1 MSARA
6 GHGAVVA
13 QQIERHANYI
23 YMQTHRGLV
32 THPATWRGPGRRTP
46 QRPAP
51 WWQTADNKGR
61 GRGGQGERD
70 EEKSAKECEDQ
81 MPGLAGRAG
90 SEPSQPD

>member
-1 MSARA
+1 MLTIYTCRHTGVWSLTQPL
-6 GHGAVVA
+6 GAVRAV
-13 QQIERHANYI
+13 ELHS
-23 YMQTHRGLV
+23 GL
-32 THPATWRGPGRRTP
+32 HLGGRLRAARET
-46 QRPAP
+46 
-51 WWQTADNKGR
+51 R